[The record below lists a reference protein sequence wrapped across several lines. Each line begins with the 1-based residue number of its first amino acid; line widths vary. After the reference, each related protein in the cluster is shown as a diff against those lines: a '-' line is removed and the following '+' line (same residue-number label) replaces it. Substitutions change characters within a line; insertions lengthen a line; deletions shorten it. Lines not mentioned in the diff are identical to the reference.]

1 MHNVRNDVCP
11 EDSFCGLGP
20 GVQGPALENFDWQP
34 IADGPLVDAG
44 SSGLSPGEDFR
55 SFLRPAG
62 NGPDIGAVESGAEP
76 PDIIFRD
83 AFEVP

>member
-1 MHNVRNDVCP
+1 MTSVRKAA
-11 EDSFCGLGP
+11 FCDAGP

-34 IADGPLVDAG
+34 IADGPLVDAADPNV
-44 SSGLSPGEDFR
+44 SPGKDFR
-55 SFLRPAG
+55 TFLRPAG
-62 NGPDIGAVESGAEP
+62 DGPDIGAVESGAEP